1 MDKNLAM
8 DLVRV
13 TEVATIRAAEYLG
26 KGDKNA
32 ADGAAVEGMR
42 RMFDHIDVEG
52 TIVIGEGEMDE
63 APMLYIG
70 EVVGNPT
77 SHNSEKI
84 DIAVDPLDGT
94 SLVATLK
101 DQAIAVIAVA
111 PQGKMLHAPDMYMD
125 KICVGPKGKGVVHL
139 DLPLDHNIIA
149 LAKVLDKPVEE
160 ITVVMLERERHQKH
174 IDVCRRLGCRI
185 KLISDGDISTAIAT
199 CFDESDIDMMVGSG
213 GAPEGVL
220 AAAAVKC
227 LGGDF
232 QGRLLPE
239 DDAQKERMLSMGLE
253 LDQLLSLDDLI
264 HGDEVQFAATAVTD
278 TDFLKGIRFGEGD
291 TIYTQSVAMRS
302 ETQTVR
308 FINTTH
314 HLKKKEQYIM

>member
-1 MDKNLAM
+1 MDKNLAL

-13 TEVATIRAAEYLG
+13 TEVATIKAAQWLG

-42 RMFDHIDVEG
+42 NMFNHIDVDG
-52 TIVIGEGEMDE
+52 KIVIGEGEMDE

-70 EVVGNPT
+70 ERVGNVT
-77 SHNSEKI
+77 DSCEKI

-94 SLVATLK
+94 TIISK
-101 DQAIAVIAVA
+101 GQDHAISVIAVT
-111 PQGKMLHAPDMYMD
+111 PTGKMLHAPDMYMD

-149 LAKVLDKPVEE
+149 LAKVLNKKVEDV
-160 ITVVMLERERHQKH
+160 TVVMLDRPRHDKH
-174 IDVCRRLGCRI
+174 IAICRKLGCRV
-185 KLISDGDISTAIAT
+185 KLINDGDISTALAT
-199 CFDESDIDMMVGSG
+199 CFEDADVDLMIGSG

-239 DDAQKERMLSMGLE
+239 SQEEIDRCQAMGLE
-253 LDQLLSLDDLI
+253 IGQLLTMEDLVE
-264 HGDEVQFAATAVTD
+264 GDEVQFAATAVTD
-278 TDFLKGIRFGEGD
+278 TDFMKGIRFGQPDIAITE
-291 TIYTQSVAMRS
+291 SVAMRA
-302 ETQTVR
+302 ETNTIRYIKTV
-308 FINTTH
+308 H
-314 HLKKKEQYIM
+314 HLTKKERYIG